1 MKISSPF
8 EETFFVFLFAST
20 LFPERREGRTFMY
33 RRKLLEAVP
42 PASLLPVDG
51 YFLIKSFGSKAVA
64 RVEAKGTNWIDGVRD
79 TESRENA
86 SRMENKAS
94 TRVRRLQR
102 ESISL
107 SPARLC
113 ANLARGECISPAA
126 LFSRFRID
134 FPFRAN
140 ERQASENSVTKLSCY
155 NIQWE

>member
-8 EETFFVFLFAST
+8 EERIGDVFRFLVRLHLVSGTA
-20 LFPERREGRTFMY
+20 GRANFY
-33 RRKLLEAVP
+33 VSPQIARGRP
-42 PASLLPVDG
+42 SSLPVDG

-94 TRVRRLQR
+94 TRVQRLQR

-113 ANLARGECISPAA
+113 ANLARGECISPA

-140 ERQASENSVTKLSCY
+140 ERQASENSVIKLSCY